1 MKPVAL
7 RMVWQVAQAVSVPV
21 LGMGGISTGED
32 AVEFMLA
39 GATAVAVGT
48 ANFVN
53 PTATVDVIDGIIDYC
68 EMPGRQRRQRADRS
82 PAMLTAFDSIPARDR
97 VIVALDCDA
106 WEAIALADKL
116 EGHAKW
122 LKIGMTLYYAERPG
136 HRRRCSRRRGFNV
149 FLDLKF
155 HDIPHQV
162 QGAARSAAA
171 SGADMLTMHTVGGT
185 AMMEAGQRG
194 AEERR
199 GGVRRGRAGDPR
211 HHGAHL
217 HESPRRLRPP
227 ASTRPL
233 PEQVAA
239 LAAQAKEAGIS
250 GVVASPQEAAALR
263 EILGPDAFIVTP
275 GVRPA
280 GAALGDQSRV
290 ATPAQAFAN
299 GASHI
304 VVGRPITEA
313 DDPVAAFE
321 ALAAELE

>member
-1 MKPVAL
+1 
-7 RMVWQVAQAVSVPV
+7 
-21 LGMGGISTGED
+21 
-32 AVEFMLA
+32 
-39 GATAVAVGT
+39 
-48 ANFVN
+48 
-53 PTATVDVIDGIIDYC
+53 
-68 EMPGRQRRQRADRS
+68 
-82 PAMLTAFDSIPARDR
+82 MLTAFDSVPARDR

-122 LKIGMTLYYAERPG
+122 LKIGMTLYYAEGPAIVKMFK
-136 HRRRCSRRRGFNV
+136 RRGFNV

-171 SGADMLTMHTVGGT
+171 SGADHAHHAHRGRHRHDGGGP
-185 AMMEAGQRG
+185 ARRRG
-194 AEERR
+194 GR
-199 GGVRRGRAGDPR
+199 GGVRRDVPATLGITV
-211 HHGAHL
+211 L
-217 HESPRRLRPP
+217 TSMSPEAL
-227 ASTRPL
+227 AATGVARPL

-290 ATPAQAFAN
+290 ATPRPGLRERSVAHRGGPAHHR
-299 GASHI
+299 G
-304 VVGRPITEA
+304 GRSRGGLRGHRRGIG
-313 DDPVAAFE
+313 VAPKRFIPE
-321 ALAAELE
+321 

>member
-1 MKPVAL
+1 
-7 RMVWQVAQAVSVPV
+7 
-21 LGMGGISTGED
+21 
-32 AVEFMLA
+32 
-39 GATAVAVGT
+39 
-48 ANFVN
+48 
-53 PTATVDVIDGIIDYC
+53 
-68 EMPGRQRRQRADRS
+68 
-82 PAMLTAFDSIPARDR
+82 MLTAFDSVPARDR

-122 LKIGMTLYYAERPG
+122 LKIGMTLYYAEGPAIVKMFK
-136 HRRRCSRRRGFNV
+136 RRGFNV

-194 AEERR
+194 AEEGAAEY
-199 GGVRRGRAGDPR
+199 GGDVPATLGITV
-211 HHGAHL
+211 L
-217 HESPRRLRPP
+217 TSMSPEAL
-227 ASTRPL
+227 AATGVARPL

-263 EILGPDAFIVTP
+263 EISGARRLHRHSRRAP
-275 GVRPA
+275 GRRRP
-280 GAALGDQSRV
+280 
-290 ATPAQAFAN
+290 
-299 GASHI
+299 
-304 VVGRPITEA
+304 GRPEPRGNARPGLRERCLPHRGGPAHHRGARSRGGLRGHRRGTG
-313 DDPVAAFE
+313 VAPKRFIPE
-321 ALAAELE
+321 